1 MFGDNIVGKDSDNS
15 LYDFA
20 TKPAPGAGVGV
31 IHDLYV
37 TNSSQYNSLQTLT
50 KAKARLDIPFMQ
62 FGECLHGV
70 GSFKQSMFP
79 QSIGMAA
86 SFDTELVHRVGS
98 AIGAEARSL
107 GIHACL
113 SPVLD
118 LGLEPR
124 WGRGEVFENRVKRD
138 SLKVK

>member
-1 MFGDNIVGKDSDNS
+1 MQLHLMSAINVVGKYSNNS

-20 TKPAPGAGVGV
+20 TRFAPGAGIGV
-31 IHDLYV
+31 VHDLYV
-37 TNSSQYNSLQTLT
+37 TNSSQYNSIQKLN
-50 KAKARLDIPFMQ
+50 KEKARLDIPFMQ
-62 FGECLHGV
+62 YGECLHGV

-86 SFDTELVHRVGS
+86 SFDVELVHRVGA

-124 WGRGEVFENRVKRD
+124 WGRGA
-138 SLKVK
+138 